1 MWYPSKQCIKHVNS
15 DFNFVTT
22 SPKRSYFPRGAL
34 PIWLPSL
41 WQRHGIATPLTKEF
55 RNKTSFY
62 MLGLNIFKQH
72 SLPTSSFSYIYATKK
87 KNPKNQPPKKI
98 SCMFLY
104 KIKLHF
110 WLTSELFHFYIN
122 I

>member
-62 MLGLNIFKQH
+62 MLGLNIFKQRT
-72 SLPTSSFSYIYATKK
+72 LPTSSFSYIYATKK
-87 KNPKNQPPKKI
+87 KTQKTNTPKKSHACFYTRLSCI
-98 SCMFLY
+98 SG
-104 KIKLHF
+104 
-110 WLTSELFHFYIN
+110 
-122 I
+122 